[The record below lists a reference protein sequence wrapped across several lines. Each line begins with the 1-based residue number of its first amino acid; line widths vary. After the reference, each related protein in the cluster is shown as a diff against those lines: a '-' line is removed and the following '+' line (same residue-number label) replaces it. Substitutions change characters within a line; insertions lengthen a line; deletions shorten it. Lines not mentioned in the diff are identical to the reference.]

1 MLTLFDFKNHIL
13 STERSQN
20 RRDVALRRKYNA
32 WKRAE
37 GRLLCGGGGKLR
49 TFEGKDYVK
58 PTFESITKYELN
70 TGGDLSTGDTFFQM
84 PHRHEVDPL
93 PTWTPN
99 PSEFLTYH
107 CVKFD
112 KLPLLISGQ
121 VGQTLFTKNII
132 YTYTNPNW
140 QWKRLPEQT
149 TTNQCLEL
157 RIPEGVHIGVTS
169 TQTWKDKHNLFAQ
182 DTEDRDG
189 HEVLLPPSN
198 WQITGIMDPVDIHMQ
213 QPVNIERIKDH
224 PDLTLDEETEWVNYY
239 TVEEGKSPLPL
250 IQPIKTNVHKYV
262 KYSTQHDTI
271 QVYKKYAKKII
282 MEWTGYYIPTSET
295 FHGQLSSNRQDV
307 LKQVTCERQ

>member
-20 RRDVALRRKYNA
+20 RRDVALRRTYNA
-32 WKRAE
+32 WKRRAE
-37 GRLLCGGGGKLR
+37 GRLLGGGGKLT
-49 TFEGKDYVK
+49 TFGGQDYVK
-58 PTFESITKYELN
+58 PTFESITKYKM
-70 TGGDLSTGDTFFQM
+70 GGEISTGDTFFQM
-84 PHRHEVDPL
+84 PHGHEVVPL

-121 VGQTLFTKNII
+121 EGQTLFTKNII

-140 QWKRLPEQT
+140 QWKRKPQPT

-169 TQTWKDKHNLFAQ
+169 TQTWKDKHDLFTQ

-198 WQITGIMDPVDIHMQ
+198 WRITGIMDPVDIDV
-213 QPVNIERIKDH
+213 PRIINH
-224 PDLTLDEETEWVNYY
+224 PHLTLNEETEWVNYY
-239 TVEEGKSPLPL
+239 TVKEDGDALSLT
-250 IQPIKTNVHKYV
+250 QYMKTHIHKYV
-262 KYSTQHDTI
+262 KYKYSTEPATI

-282 MEWTGYYIPTSET
+282 MEWTGYYMPTTET
-295 FHGQLSSNRQDV
+295 FNGRLI
-307 LKQVTCERQ
+307 